1 MVAVS
6 RPIRPYS
13 PRIVCTPGV
22 VETEWKWGDLVC
34 WGSVGQNGRI
44 ESLCYELCWH
54 GRIQISLSS
63 IGASSWHDDH
73 KPELRSFWMFS
84 ITKPPFEY
92 NVAQIMHGFMVHFP
106 SKKMPLGSTIGWDFS
121 HIISDF
127 SHLGSLER
135 RILSPRSTSVS
146 IQSCKLM
153 IEKATYIVMI
163 CQYETKRNSNMCFV
177 GLSVFLVHFRVF
189 KWIVK
194 EHNHRFQYEA
204 LARSWTQDF
213 SDHQDDVTISRLK
226 RKQLKYCTSSSKRWN

>member
-1 MVAVS
+1 MTIGWLPCH

-84 ITKPPFEY
+84 LTKPPFEY

-106 SKKMPLGSTIGWDFS
+106 SKKCRWVPPLVEIFHTSSAISAPWISWEADLKSTQYLRFDP
-121 HIISDF
+121 H
-127 SHLGSLER
+127 E
-135 RILSPRSTSVS
+135 
-146 IQSCKLM
+146 SCKLM
-153 IEKATYIVMI
+153 IEKATNIVMI
-163 CQYETKRNSNMCFV
+163 CHMKSTETHMSY
-177 GLSVFLVHFRVF
+177 VFCRPVF
-189 KWIVK
+189 FLYI
-194 EHNHRFQYEA
+194 
-204 LARSWTQDF
+204 SGF
-213 SDHQDDVTISRLK
+213 SSG
-226 RKQLKYCTSSSKRWN
+226 